1 MFLPAG
7 RRSCFVAYGA
17 RGRGRSVRAGPC
29 CGLCSGFACGFAC
42 RSVRRGG
49 CGGRRP
55 ESETCKIRSDMR
67 KTNVM
72 QIVRLV
78 MMIAAVAGVIYALE
92 YMERGIAV
100 WFWITLLGVGFVG
113 LPRSGR
119 RRRNRADRS
128 AESYPPDIAPGGFF
142 WRGLR
147 RRAGNFGK
155 FSGRSMRLSW
165 PGIFGSCRVPIRR
178 AMRTPSLRSPPP
190 PEDFA
195 VVIGGKAVGGI
206 GLAPGTDVGR
216 FNAGIGCRIG
226 ASYRGLVPGTG
237 WRGPRSG
244 FSQIPR

>member
-1 MFLPAG
+1 
-7 RRSCFVAYGA
+7 
-17 RGRGRSVRAGPC
+17 
-29 CGLCSGFACGFAC
+29 
-42 RSVRRGG
+42 
-49 CGGRRP
+49 
-55 ESETCKIRSDMR
+55 MR

-113 LPRSGR
+113 PNAGPRSGR

-237 WRGPRSG
+237 RYDRRPDNSYLCRRIRLESRFAAGAGQSRIPFRGDDAPRFCRERSVRG
-244 FSQIPR
+244 RLLL